1 MVTITVNGSPVQA
14 PAGALLASVL
24 MNQGLATFRASPTGS
39 PRGPLCGMG
48 ICQECRATVN
58 GVAQTRTCT
67 IPVSEGL
74 TVALDFT

>member
-1 MVTITVNGSPVQA
+1 MVTISVNGSPLQA

-24 MNQGLATFRASPTGS
+24 MNHGLATFRASPTGS

-67 IPVSEGL
+67 VPVAEGL
-74 TVALDFT
+74 QVRTDAS